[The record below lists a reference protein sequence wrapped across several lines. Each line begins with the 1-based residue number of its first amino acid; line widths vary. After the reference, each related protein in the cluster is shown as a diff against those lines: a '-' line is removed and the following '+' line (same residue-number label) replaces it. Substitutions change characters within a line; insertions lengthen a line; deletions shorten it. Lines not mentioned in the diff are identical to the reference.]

1 MKTYF
6 FLKSGFISAVMF
18 IVFSLVAAHAG
29 AQGRILTA
37 GVKIAENTAKNA
49 AKNAAKYT
57 IIRGTIQGI
66 RNIHQVGQ
74 GESIK
79 PVGRIRPQNIDK
91 VKALS
96 APSLRSLSKP
106 TLSANV
112 VAQRKDKI
120 QKRFLSYATIESQSI
135 DDPAPL
141 SFPMT
146 EGQRNDTLHQYLD
159 SATVKTCR
167 AIPFVQVTPS
177 EQTLHN

>member
-29 AQGRILTA
+29 AQGRILAA
-37 GVKIAENTAKNA
+37 GVKIAENT

-146 EGQRNDTLHQYLD
+146 EGQSKDTLHQYLD

>member
-18 IVFSLVAAHAG
+18 IVFSLVAAHAD

-37 GVKIAENTAKNA
+37 DVKIAENTAKNA
-49 AKNAAKYT
+49 AKYT
-57 IIRGTIQGI
+57 IVRGTIQGI
-66 RNIHQVGQ
+66 LNIPQVCQ

-79 PVGRIRPQNIDK
+79 PVGAIRPQNIDK

-96 APSLRSLSKP
+96 APSLRSLLKL
-106 TLSANV
+106 TLSAND
-112 VAQRKDKI
+112 VAQRTDKMK
-120 QKRFLSYATIESQSI
+120 KRFLSYATTESQSI

-177 EQTLHN
+177 EQTLHK

>member
-29 AQGRILTA
+29 AQGRILAA
-37 GVKIAENTAKNA
+37 GVKIAENT

-79 PVGRIRPQNIDK
+79 PVGTIRPQNIDK

-146 EGQRNDTLHQYLD
+146 EGQSKDTLHQYID

-177 EQTLHN
+177 EQTLHK

>member
-29 AQGRILTA
+29 AQGRILAA

-49 AKNAAKYT
+49 AKYA

-146 EGQRNDTLHQYLD
+146 EGQSKDTLHQYID

>member
-18 IVFSLVAAHAG
+18 IIFSLVAAHAG

-37 GVKIAENTAKNA
+37 GVKIAENT

-146 EGQRNDTLHQYLD
+146 EGQSKDTLHQYLD

>member
-29 AQGRILTA
+29 AQGRILAA
-37 GVKIAENTAKNA
+37 GVKIAENT

-135 DDPAPL
+135 DNPDPL